1 MIYSRFSGTKG
12 AKTKFSN
19 PGFSLSGDVYKRQE
33 FELFDIKKDPYNLTN
48 LAGNSEFAAIEKELK
63 EALMA
68 ELIKTEDP
76 RVVGADKEVFDSYER
91 YSPIR
96 EFPKPE

>member
-1 MIYSRFSGTKG
+1 MNEKVVERFIRYAWEYKTSDPLSNTYPSTSRQTDFM
-12 AKTKFSN
+12 
-19 PGFSLSGDVYKRQE
+19 
-33 FELFDIKKDPYNLTN
+33 KKL
-48 LAGNSEFAAIEKELK
+48 EKELK